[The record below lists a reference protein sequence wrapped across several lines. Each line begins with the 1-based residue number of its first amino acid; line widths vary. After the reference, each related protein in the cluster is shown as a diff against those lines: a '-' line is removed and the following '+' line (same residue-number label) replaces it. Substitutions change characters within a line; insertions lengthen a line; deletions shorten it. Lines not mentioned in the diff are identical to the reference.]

1 MKEKSA
7 VELLRDLEDS
17 NKELYRLYLLYG
29 EENDYLKDQIIN
41 KVKLLILEGNPEEFN
56 VEVFYGENF
65 VLNEFQASLNSP
77 PFFGKKMIVVKNA
90 HNIARKDYSK
100 AFSVNVPDFAYL
112 IVTSNFKENKDIPGI
127 LEENSVLV
135 KNYFVDRTLL
145 ESWIRRKFK
154 DNEKDVTKD
163 AIIELVNRLDN
174 DFWLLDSEIRKL
186 SLYVGDRKRIDA
198 SDIASVVDFYR
209 EVDVYALIEEIL
221 SGKEDKS
228 IEMYN
233 IIINSGQGFKENILL
248 SQILKSMAQF
258 LIIIDSLEKGVKDNQ
273 AISIVFQE
281 IFKQNISPYIVGKL
295 QKEAEKFSKNEI
307 LAKYSKLV
315 DIDAKSKNGEI
326 DLPAALKL
334 FVQSS

>member
-7 VELLRDLEDS
+7 VELLRELEGS
-17 NKELYRLYLLYG
+17 GTELYRLYLLYG
-29 EENDYLKDQIIN
+29 EENDYLKEQIIN
-41 KVKLLILEGNPEEFN
+41 KVKSLILGGNPEEFN

-100 AFSVNVPDFAYL
+100 AFSTNVPDFAYL

-135 KNYFVDRTLL
+135 KNYFVDKTLL

-198 SDIASVVDFYR
+198 SDVASVVDFYR

-221 SGKEDKS
+221 SGKKDKS